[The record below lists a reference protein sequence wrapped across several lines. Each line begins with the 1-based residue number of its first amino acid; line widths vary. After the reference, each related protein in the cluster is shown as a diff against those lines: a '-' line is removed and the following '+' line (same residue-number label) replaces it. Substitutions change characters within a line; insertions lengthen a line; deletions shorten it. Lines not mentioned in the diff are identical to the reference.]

1 MERNAI
7 VEDFFTGADGRRLYV
22 RHLEPSATRGV
33 VVIVHGYG
41 EHSARYFETMERF
54 AAAGFAVYCP
64 DLRGFGRSEMTP
76 GDIEGIE
83 LVRGD
88 IRLLTALAG
97 ETYPGDPKILVGH
110 SMGGMI
116 ALNQLL
122 YHEDDYDLAVVSG
135 PAVLPPPDANAVIA
149 ALAGIVARIAP
160 RLPVQK
166 LDLSAGTRDEEM
178 NARDDADPT
187 LYRGKVLA
195 RTGYEILRTQ
205 KEILRSL
212 SRITIPLLLLHGGDD
227 RIISPEASELVY
239 RGVSS
244 AEKERVL
251 FPGLFHEVFNEP
263 ERDEVF
269 ARTFDWADRVLG
281 AKR

>member
-1 MERNAI
+1 
-7 VEDFFTGADGRRLYV
+7 
-22 RHLEPSATRGV
+22 
-33 VVIVHGYG
+33 
-41 EHSARYFETMERF
+41 
-54 AAAGFAVYCP
+54 
-64 DLRGFGRSEMTP
+64 
-76 GDIEGIE
+76 
-83 LVRGD
+83 
-88 IRLLTALAG
+88 
-97 ETYPGDPKILVGH
+97 
-110 SMGGMI
+110 
-116 ALNQLL
+116 
-122 YHEDDYDLAVVSG
+122 
-135 PAVLPPPDANAVIA
+135 
-149 ALAGIVARIAP
+149 AP

>member
-1 MERNAI
+1 
-7 VEDFFTGADGRRLYV
+7 
-22 RHLEPSATRGV
+22 
-33 VVIVHGYG
+33 
-41 EHSARYFETMERF
+41 
-54 AAAGFAVYCP
+54 
-64 DLRGFGRSEMTP
+64 
-76 GDIEGIE
+76 
-83 LVRGD
+83 
-88 IRLLTALAG
+88 
-97 ETYPGDPKILVGH
+97 
-110 SMGGMI
+110 MI